1 VVRGGRENRVE
12 LYSAFLKL
20 APILLLKLIA
30 KGGFGPSEQ
39 SKDRQGR
46 VAFAGDVVLMV
57 AVVGGG
63 FIATFVL
70 GDVLPATATTRGVLV
85 VAGCLSL
92 LVLGEYK
99 LRQIASLYRVR
110 PRARRPVGTS
120 GGGSAYQGESS

>member
-1 VVRGGRENRVE
+1 VE
-12 LYSAFLKL
+12 LYSSFLKL
-20 APILLLKLIA
+20 APLLLLKLLA

-39 SKDRQGR
+39 DKDKPGP
-46 VAFAGDVVLMV
+46 VAFVGDVVLMV

-63 FIATFVL
+63 FIAILVL

-92 LVLGEYK
+92 LVLAKYQ

-110 PRARRPVGTS
+110 PRARRLVGTS
-120 GGGSAYQGESS
+120 DGASDYPGESS